1 MSYPIEFFE
10 IQEFFARHVSR
21 IASTSLEESLLKY
34 TSYYKRIGIP
44 DWDFNPQHSLWK
56 LLLARSSSEEKS
68 PARTAFELCEGTQS
82 KMEGRTK
89 RFGCMGFD
97 CRGTVVIMHFKS
109 NLSSEQ
115 GPLSRCHIADR
126 LAELK
131 EMFAYISRFHPDAQ
145 FVEGFSWLYNYES
158 YRRLFPPEYTD
169 NMELISETPVRL
181 HSAWGQ
187 FIDSLGNLNLQ
198 RSTAFGQRVNAA
210 TTFDELFAAFPLKT
224 YKPRADI
231 KFFYS
236 FYGV

>member
-21 IASTSLEESLLKY
+21 IADVSLEESLLKY

-44 DWDFNPQHSLWK
+44 DWDFNPQHPLWK
-56 LLLARSSSEEKS
+56 LLFARSSSEEKS
-68 PARTAFELCEGTQS
+68 LARTAFELCKGTPSKTEG
-82 KMEGRTK
+82 KTK

-97 CRGTVVIMHFKS
+97 CRGTTVIMHFK
-109 NLSSEQ
+109 NNFSSVQ
-115 GPLSRCHIADR
+115 SPLSRCHIADR

-131 EMFAYISRFHPDAQ
+131 EMFGYISRFHPDAQ
-145 FVEGFSWLYNYES
+145 FVEGLSWLYNYES
-158 YRRLFPPEYTD
+158 YRRLFPSEYTD
-169 NMELISETPVRL
+169 NMELIAETPVRL

-187 FIDSLGNLNLQ
+187 FIDSLGNLNPQ
-198 RSTAFGQRVNAA
+198 RSTAFRQSVSTA
-210 TTFDELFAAFPLKT
+210 TIFDELLAAFPFMT
-224 YKPRADI
+224 YRPRADI